1 MNADEAFCQ
10 RARKVYPAGFMLTL
24 LHHDVTVFQAGL
36 TLECKMEPHTAFCA
50 VVESFV
56 LTFPFSYAHARPPA
70 LIVLRLLYIVFC
82 FFPFGNL
89 LCSHSLLANYRTI
102 MYNMYIPLI
111 TFR

>member
-1 MNADEAFCQ
+1 MSADEAFCQ

-36 TLECKMEPHTAFCA
+36 TLGCKMESYTAFCA

-70 LIVLRLLYIVFC
+70 RIVLRLLYIVFFFFLSATC
-82 FFPFGNL
+82 FAL
-89 LCSHSLLANYRTI
+89 THSS
-102 MYNMYIPLI
+102 LI
-111 TFR
+111 TEPLCIICIYH